1 MKKWYFKKWLFPG
14 FILFGIFVLYVYNKP
29 VKKNTVL
36 MSTPLTYRDSRFE
49 TFLTLPDDV
58 SPPVFDVYFA
68 TDREPA
74 EKGPFQPEFYGNE
87 RSSSLSLGIV
97 KVRLGAEEMNWPE
110 IRATSL
116 MEKRTKAIPLSIE
129 RIESLHKIGT
139 AVETLEASLHKETL
153 SVDPFI
159 SRINHRL
166 ANSDTKSI
174 FIFVPGFRVDFTY
187 PVLVATELW
196 YYMGCSG
203 AFIAYS
209 WPSKQRLRDYFSDI
223 ETAAFTAQHFRM
235 LLLYLADRTEAEY
248 IHILSYS
255 AGARIV
261 SQALHELRLMTY
273 GIEVSQFKKTLK
285 IGQVIFTAPDIDLML
300 FAARYRDGF
309 ADIADKITIYTNAN
323 DNALN
328 WALRFFGW
336 PRLGAPGE
344 LGLTPEEIRSLEDFG
359 KTVIIDVAE
368 AENSASGNGHG
379 YFIKSPWVSSDIL
392 LTLRCGLVVSERG
405 LLKPKGLTVWS
416 FHSKYPSTIRR
427 LIKKIIK
434 TTTY

>member
-1 MKKWYFKKWLFPG
+1 
-14 FILFGIFVLYVYNKP
+14 
-29 VKKNTVL
+29 
-36 MSTPLTYRDSRFE
+36 MSTPLIYRDSRLE
-49 TFLTLPDDV
+49 PFLTLPDDV
-58 SPPVFDVYFA
+58 SPPVFDVYYA

-74 EKGPFQPEFYGNE
+74 ERGPFHPEFYGNE
-87 RSSSLSLGIV
+87 RSSSLSLGV
-97 KVRLGAEEMNWPE
+97 ATVRFGVEEMDWHE
-110 IRATSL
+110 IRAASL
-116 MEKRTKAIPLSIE
+116 MEKRPRALPLNIE
-129 RIESLHKIGT
+129 RIETLHNIGT
-139 AVETLEASLHKETL
+139 AAETLEASLHKGILTD
-153 SVDPFI
+153 DPFI
-159 SRINHRL
+159 ARINHRL

-174 FIFVPGFRVDFTY
+174 FIFVPGFKVDFTY
-187 PVLVATELW
+187 PVLVAAELW
-196 YYMGCSG
+196 YYMGCHG

-235 LLLYLADRTEAEY
+235 LLLYLADRTEAKN

-261 SQALHELRLMTY
+261 SQALHELRLMGY
-273 GIEVSQFKKTLK
+273 GVEVSELKKTLK

-309 ADIADKITIYTNAN
+309 DDIAEKITIYTNAN

-344 LGLTPEEIRSLEDFG
+344 LGLTPEKIRSLKDLG
-359 KTVIIDVAE
+359 KTVIVDVAE
-368 AENSASGNGHG
+368 AENTASGNGHG

-392 LTLRCGLVVSERG
+392 LTLRYGKEALERG
-405 LLKPKGLTVWS
+405 LIKPKEVSVWS
-416 FHSKYPSTIRR
+416 FHKKYPSTIRQ
-427 LIKKIIK
+427 LIENIK
-434 TTTY
+434 